1 MTQEQSAERGDSP
14 AEDSEDRQIRTDDYG
29 DGDAAVGRGTSPS
42 IAPQRGASRSAGGA
56 LEEGLADAERTYNG
70 TGGESDD
77 GGSGSGDNTDS
88 AEGADGGS
96 GEGGDA
102 DDRSAD
108 GTTGHDSHDSTGGT
122 RPPKRREV
130 ITARAAATFE
140 PVGRSVATARAF
152 VRDTLQGWG
161 LGEIV
166 DDAVVLT
173 SELVTNA
180 VVHAGTAAEVL
191 CLRDGEGVRVEVV
204 DRYPERE
211 LPLQDPGQVLGSP
224 DREGGRGLLLCAA
237 LASRWGVDYTAAD
250 KRVWFRLDLPE
261 RPVGTSA
268 AGPALP
274 DSALPVADH
283 RVHVAVIQ
291 IDRSGAVAAWNEDAE
306 QLFGYPA
313 EQVVGKPLNDL
324 AAWPHTPGTSTGI
337 AEALQL
343 SRWEGSYGV
352 RGADGRTIPVY
363 ASHLRVR
370 DSDGEPSTVCLL
382 VRDHER
388 AVLQSTL
395 RSPVGD
401 SGGRRQESSESATAD
416 PFEVFIGSPA
426 PDDLDSLLQ
435 RTVERARDMLDGDA
449 AYLLLAT
456 DDETELEVRAST
468 GLPSARQRFARVP
481 VEAGSGRYGSARMPS
496 VHEDLT
502 AVPGAVPLLDGT
514 GMRSVVTVPLKV
526 EGRLTGSLGVATEA
540 PGRYTNEE
548 ALRLQFAADRIA
560 LAVERARLTELER
573 LRRGSLS
580 FLVEASDLLAGTLDR
595 DQTLALMAQ
604 MTVPTL
610 ATWCAVYTVS
620 EPGSDPKL
628 SYVLHEDEDRIDT
641 LKALL
646 SKVDAPE
653 PVPTPGARVWTAPA
667 DAAHGAALHTSLRG
681 AVLGED
687 QSFTP
692 GATRATAAAVGGET
706 VVLPLVARNRVIGML
721 TLGKPADERFR
732 QEILELAEDVS
743 RRAALALDNARLYS
757 ERTAISQSLQR
768 SLLPPELPEVTG
780 GVEAEVI
787 YRAAGE
793 GNEVGGDFYDLF
805 EIRDGT
811 YGFAIG
817 DVCGTGPEAAS
828 VTGLA
833 RHALRLLAREGLG
846 GPAVLERLNT
856 AILDEGS
863 RSRFLTLLYGEMR
876 PQDDGSAELK
886 IVCAGHPLP
895 LRLRQDGS
903 VESAADP
910 QPLLGVIDDLELYE
924 QTITLDPGD
933 ILLCVTDGVTE
944 RREGT
949 RMLGDEG
956 LINVLTTCTGL
967 TAGAVA
973 ARIMRAVERFANTAP
988 SDDMAILSMRVPE
1001 Q

>member
-1 MTQEQSAERGDSP
+1 M
-14 AEDSEDRQIRTDDYG
+14 
-29 DGDAAVGRGTSPS
+29 
-42 IAPQRGASRSAGGA
+42 
-56 LEEGLADAERTYNG
+56 
-70 TGGESDD
+70 
-77 GGSGSGDNTDS
+77 
-88 AEGADGGS
+88 
-96 GEGGDA
+96 
-102 DDRSAD
+102 
-108 GTTGHDSHDSTGGT
+108 
-122 RPPKRREV
+122 

-161 LGEIV
+161 CADIV

-180 VVHAGTAAEVL
+180 VVHAGTAADVL
-191 CLRDGEGVRVEVV
+191 CLRTDGGVRISVA

-211 LPLQDPGQVLGSP
+211 IPLQSAGQAMVHP
-224 DREGGRGLLLCAA
+224 DREGGRGLLLCGA
-237 LASRWGVDYTAAD
+237 LAARWGVEYTAAQ
-250 KRVWFRLDLPE
+250 KHVWFHLELPE
-261 RPVGTSA
+261 RPAGTRA

-274 DSALPVADH
+274 VDALPVADT
-283 RVHVAVIQ
+283 RVRVAVIQ
-291 IDRSGAVAAWNEDAE
+291 IDRGGCVSFWNEDA
-306 QLFGYPA
+306 QDLFTYDA
-313 EQVVGKPLNDL
+313 EQVIGKPLTDF
-324 AAWPHTPGTSTGI
+324 AAWPHTPGTGTGI

-343 SRWEGSYGV
+343 SRWEGSYGI
-352 RGADGRTIPVY
+352 RGADGRVIPVY

-370 DSDGEPSTVCLL
+370 DADGEASTVCLL

-388 AVLQSTL
+388 AILQSPQRT
-395 RSPVGD
+395 PAAD
-401 SGGRRQESSESATAD
+401 ATTPPEGRPSD

-426 PDDLDSLLQ
+426 PDDLDGLLQ

-481 VEAGSGRYGSARMPS
+481 VEAGSGRYGSARMPA
-496 VHEDLT
+496 VHEDLS
-502 AVPGAVPLLDGT
+502 AVPGAVPLLSGT

-526 EGRLTGSLGVATEA
+526 EGRLTGSLGVAAEA

-560 LAVERARLTELER
+560 LAVERARLTELEK

-610 ATWCAVYTVS
+610 ATWCAVYTVADQAS
-620 EPGSDPKL
+620 EPEL
-628 SYVLHEDEDRIDT
+628 SYVLHEDEDRIDGLKT
-641 LKALL
+641 LLM
-646 SKVDAPE
+646 KVDPPE

-667 DAAHGAALHTSLRG
+667 DAAHDAALRTSLRS
-681 AVLGED
+681 LGLEE
-687 QSFTP
+687 SARPSTGP
-692 GATRATAAAVGGET
+692 GATLATASAVGGET

-721 TLGKPADERFR
+721 TLGKPTEEHFR
-732 QEILELAEDVS
+732 QEILELAEDLS

-768 SLLPPELPEVTG
+768 SLLPPELPDIP
-780 GVEAEVI
+780 GVEVEVI

-805 EIRDGT
+805 PIRDGA

-817 DVCGTGPEAAS
+817 DVCGTGPEAAA

-833 RHALRLLAREGLG
+833 RHALRLLAREGFG
-846 GPAVLERLNT
+846 GPAVLERLNA
-856 AILDEGS
+856 AILDEGA
-863 RSRFLTLLYGEMR
+863 RSRFLTLLYGELW
-876 PQDDGSAELK
+876 PLDDGSARLK
-886 IVCAGHPLP
+886 VVCAGHPLP
-895 LRLRQDGS
+895 LRLRQDGT
-903 VESAADP
+903 VEPAAEP
-910 QPLLGVIDDLELYE
+910 QPLLGVLDDLELYE
-924 QTITLDPGD
+924 QTVTLDPGD
-933 ILLCVTDGVTE
+933 VLLCVTDGVTE
-944 RREGT
+944 RREGA
-949 RMLGDEG
+949 RMLGDDG
-956 LINVLTTCTGL
+956 LTDVLTTCTGL

-973 ARIMRAVERFANTAP
+973 ARVLRAVERFAAEP
-988 SDDMAILSMRVPE
+988 ASDDMAILAMRVPE
-1001 Q
+1001 IPAV